1 MIAHDW
7 YTELNHIALA
17 AGEAADLPGPGAA
30 GGFDGDG
37 WVWIWTNQLEESQR
51 VATVVYR
58 ASPDSFDRGVQ
69 NEVLAAAS
77 LREPKLS
84 WGIRVWAEYLSRQEV
99 EESQEAA
106 LENLRETLE
115 TQLSKAMKQATSA
128 AENLESD
135 HQNHEEVISR
145 VKDLFLS

>member
-1 MIAHDW
+1 MIAYDL
-7 YTELNHIALA
+7 YTELNHIAIA
-17 AGEAADLPGPGAA
+17 AGEAADLSGPGAA

-37 WVWIWTNQLEESQR
+37 WVWIWTNPLEETQR

-58 ASPDSFDRGVQ
+58 ASPDSFDKGVQ
-69 NEVLAAAS
+69 NEVLATAS

-84 WGIRVWAEYLSRQEV
+84 WGIKVWADYLSREEV
-99 EESQEAA
+99 EESQERV
-106 LENLRETLE
+106 LDSLRETLE

-135 HQNHEEVISR
+135 HQNHEEIIGW